1 MKAIIAILAL
11 IGAVTLIALGVAFA
25 LYLSGCDCTLEAG
38 RDWDEDN
45 DYES

>member
-25 LYLSGCDCTLEAG
+25 LYLSGCDCKIEAG
-38 RDWDEDN
+38 RWDDDN

>member
-11 IGAVTLIALGVAFA
+11 IGAITCIALGVCIA
-25 LYLSGCDCTLEAG
+25 LYLSGCDCKIEAG
-38 RDWDEDN
+38 RWDDDN

>member
-1 MKAIIAILAL
+1 MKALVAILAL

-25 LYLSGCDCTLEAG
+25 LYLSGYDCTLEAG
-38 RDWDEDN
+38 SDWDDDN